1 MKPFNLEEAKA
12 GKPVCTRD
20 GDKVR
25 IICFDCKS
33 ESYPIVA
40 LRLIGDIELISTYTK
55 DGKYQYNP
63 NNPDD
68 MDLMMADVIHE
79 GYINIYKKDE
89 GVVPGKIIYETE
101 EKAKKYNCTM
111 KYLDTI
117 KIQWKE

>member
-25 IICFDCKS
+25 IICFDCKN

-40 LRLIGDIELISTYTK
+40 LTLMGDIELINTYTK

-63 NNPDD
+63 KNPDD
-68 MDLMMADVIHE
+68 KDLMMADVIHE
-79 GYINIYKKDE
+79 GYINLYNNNGAVYSGTLIHK
-89 GVVPGKIIYETE
+89 TE
-101 EKAKKYNCTM
+101 EDAKLCSNDEQYVTTVKV
-111 KYLDTI
+111 
-117 KIQWKE
+117 QWKE